1 MKDQRCNI
9 YGQQGFIMS
18 DRFAKGH
25 GTSWDT
31 ATPNIQ
37 INAGAEEFVTRT
49 QGASDLELES
59 LGSARF
65 THSNYIGFV
74 LTKSVPNV
82 QWTSKTHPK
91 STVLL
96 GHLLSAH
103 RVSACVGIK
112 RVS

>member
-1 MKDQRCNI
+1 
-9 YGQQGFIMS
+9 MS

-59 LGSARF
+59 LGSALF
-65 THSNYIGFV
+65 THPMDLQNSSQKYGAAWLIVVSSPGIR
-74 LTKSVPNV
+74 LCWHK
-82 QWTSKTHPK
+82 KG
-91 STVLL
+91 LL
-96 GHLLSAH
+96 KIA
-103 RVSACVGIK
+103 
-112 RVS
+112 

>member
-1 MKDQRCNI
+1 
-9 YGQQGFIMS
+9 MS
-18 DRFAKGH
+18 DRFAKCH

-59 LGSARF
+59 LGSALF

-74 LTKSVPNV
+74 LTKRSKSVPNV

-103 RVSACVGIK
+103 GVKKNLNDSSACVGIK
-112 RVS
+112 RVF

>member
-1 MKDQRCNI
+1 MDSI
-9 YGQQGFIMS
+9 GQQGFIMS

-59 LGSARF
+59 LGSALF
-65 THSNYIGFV
+65 TH
-74 LTKSVPNV
+74 PNDL
-82 QWTSKTHPK
+82 QNSSQKY
-91 STVLL
+91 
-96 GHLLSAH
+96 SAA
-103 RVSACVGIK
+103 RPLVVSSRGK
-112 RVS
+112 EKF